1 MARSL
6 SPLRDDGPVT
16 LADDTDLFYVS
27 VQICVAGP
35 GCLDY
40 SANGR
45 YRAEYH
51 RLNTRSPVAPVV
63 IANDWLSVLANTRSD
78 SRRL

>member
-40 SANGR
+40 SPTGGIAPNIIVSTLD
-45 YRAEYH
+45 
-51 RLNTRSPVAPVV
+51 RLLPQ
-63 IANDWLSVLANTRSD
+63 
-78 SRRL
+78 